1 MKITFR
7 NVDKEPFS
15 RELEFIET
23 DDLFPHFR
31 ITYLSDKVLTLILKS
46 GPLVEL
52 VLTAKD
58 LALKR
63 GVGLMDPQQME
74 TIVSTERLESIRPE
88 VKREQKPGIPLRVK
102 VEGVDQYAFET
113 ALDIGRYERSVFQ
126 GTRLE
131 LFRFATTIVTIM
143 MKPGPILDIFVNN
156 GIVWSVDDEG
166 KEQIVMSTGK

>member
-52 VLTAKD
+52 
-58 LALKR
+58 
-63 GVGLMDPQQME
+63 
-74 TIVSTERLESIRPE
+74 
-88 VKREQKPGIPLRVK
+88 
-102 VEGVDQYAFET
+102 
-113 ALDIGRYERSVFQ
+113 
-126 GTRLE
+126 
-131 LFRFATTIVTIM
+131 
-143 MKPGPILDIFVNN
+143 GPH
-156 GIVWSVDDEG
+156 G
-166 KEQIVMSTGK
+166 